1 MLIATQRLSFISADG
16 LQNCSLKSKGTSTG
30 GSSAAAAVRRSGSKQ
45 ICPRKAASSSSSGEC
60 SATGSMLSA
69 DSRGGEPSAYRQC
82 SLPDRSK
89 HGFGSRQELE

>member
-69 DSRGGEPSAYRQC
+69 DSRGGGSPLPIGSAL
-82 SLPDRSK
+82 SLIEASTVSGLGRN
-89 HGFGSRQELE
+89 